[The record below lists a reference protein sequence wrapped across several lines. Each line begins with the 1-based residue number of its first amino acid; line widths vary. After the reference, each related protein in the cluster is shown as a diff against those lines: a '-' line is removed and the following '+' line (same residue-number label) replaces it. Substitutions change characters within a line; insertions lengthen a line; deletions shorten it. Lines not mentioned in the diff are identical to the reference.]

1 MGRIVEKKTKKKK
14 GRPSLLDL
22 QKRTLKEQQQQQEL
36 LQKQKQKRKQKQK
49 LQIPNPNSNPNP
61 LRRSTRRNHNPVEI
75 NENAT
80 TDGDDELSSASGKRR
95 EKKLKLVLKLPQ
107 NQQQSSDS
115 ANSGS
120 RDTNIDDVD
129 GSTHPKKRKINAIG
143 DGSSHAD
150 TEKEE
155 KPILSS
161 NAIVGVQGIQLDLGP
176 STRLPDKKLLLF
188 ILDRLQK
195 KDTYGVFS
203 EPVDPKDVTSST
215 VNVFMMLHFPI
226 SLVEVHCMQLPDYHE
241 VIAHPMDFGTVR
253 KKLGDGD
260 YANLEQFE
268 KDIFLI
274 CSNAMQYNA
283 PDTIY
288 FRQARSIQE
297 LAKKNFENLRQDSD
311 DNEPEPKVVR
321 RGRPPTKSLK
331 KSLGRP
337 SLESAGA
344 DFQDAALTTGVEST
358 IWSNS
363 DLKRGSLIDKSGL
376 VESSG
381 RLLSGHN
388 NDGNF
393 GLLSDHKSEKN
404 EEFSGPCKKKFVSDD
419 NKRITYKQ
427 SRLSVGREPSVFTL
441 FIGERKHIIPVGL
454 HSEYG
459 YAMSLARYAANL
471 GPSVWKIASK
481 RIERSLPTGVMFG
494 PGWVG
499 DNDTVPSRLQLSSQL
514 SCQLSSPQPSL
525 PETSSFPATL
535 CLTQSNGDNLS
546 GKPQEHILSEKHA
559 VSARSITDGPPSI
572 STPASGTKDS
582 SPTANRSCEPTAG
595 NANVGELN
603 SQAGFNILNS
613 STNTFKPKPPFQM
626 QQDPVF
632 HPGRNGLN
640 GYYGINLPAQMGNC
654 IVGARATGLN
664 LQSSSVI
671 DAISRTNNNF
681 AHPITSKNNSEGSKI
696 PENPKRT
703 DCDISQPK
711 TSSEAPDAPKARSL
725 SQPSWQRLAPK
736 RRPESVPT
744 DLNVGF
750 QSPTSSPSSQVDTTQ
765 PDLALQL

>member
-1 MGRIVEKKTKKKK
+1 MGRIVEKKKKKK

-36 LQKQKQKRKQKQK
+36 LQKQKQKQQLQKPN
-49 LQIPNPNSNPNP
+49 PNPNSNSNP
-61 LRRSTRRNHNPVEI
+61 LRRSTRRNPNPDEI

-80 TDGDDELSSASGKRR
+80 TDGDDELSCASGKRR

-107 NQQQSSDS
+107 NQQHTSGS

-120 RDTNIDDVD
+120 LDTNIDDED
-129 GSTHPKKRKINAIG
+129 GSTNPKKRKINAIG
-143 DGSSHAD
+143 DGSSRAE

-161 NAIVGVQGIQLDLGP
+161 NSAIGVQGTRLDLGP
-176 STRLPDKKLLLF
+176 STPLPDKKLLLF

-203 EPVDPKDVTSST
+203 EPVDPK
-215 VNVFMMLHFPI
+215 
-226 SLVEVHCMQLPDYHE
+226 ELPDYHE

-253 KKLGDGD
+253 KKLGDGA

-268 KDIFLI
+268 KDVFLI

-311 DNEPEPKVVR
+311 DNEPEPRVVR

-337 SLESAGA
+337 SLESAGS
-344 DFQDAALTTGVEST
+344 DFPDAALATGVESS

-363 DLKRGSLIDKSGL
+363 DLKRGSPVDKSGL

-381 RLLSGHN
+381 QLLSGRN
-388 NDGNF
+388 NDGYF
-393 GLLSDHKSEKN
+393 GFLNDHKSEKN
-404 EEFSGPCKKKFVSDD
+404 EEFPGPLIRGNSTKYGKKQFVSDD
-419 NKRITYKQ
+419 DKRSTYKQ
-427 SRLSVGREPSVFTL
+427 SHLSAGREPSAFTL

-459 YAMSLARYAANL
+459 YARSLARYAANL
-471 GPSVWKIASK
+471 GPFIWKIASK
-481 RIERSLPTGVMFG
+481 RIERSLPAGVMFG

-499 DNDTVPSRLQLSSQL
+499 DNDTVPSKLQLSSQL
-514 SCQLSSPQPSL
+514 SCQPSSPQPCL
-525 PETSSFPATL
+525 PETSSSAATP
-535 CLTQSNGDNLS
+535 CVTQSNGDNLS
-546 GKPQEHILSEKHA
+546 GKPQENSLSEKPE
-559 VSARSITDGPPSI
+559 VSAQLATDGPPI
-572 STPASGTKDS
+572 MSTPASGTNSS
-582 SPTANRSCEPTAG
+582 SPTANRSPEPTAG
-595 NANVGELN
+595 NTDVGGLN
-603 SQAGFNILNS
+603 FQVGSNILNS
-613 STNTFKPKPPFQM
+613 STIPVRPRPPFQM
-626 QQDPVF
+626 QQSPVF

-640 GYYGINLPAQMGNC
+640 GYYGINLPAQMGNF
-654 IVGARATGLN
+654 IIGAKATRLN

-671 DAISRTNNNF
+671 DAISRTNNNCV
-681 AHPITSKNNSEGSKI
+681 HPITSNNNSEGSKI

-703 DCDISQPK
+703 DCDISQPNN
-711 TSSEAPDAPKARSL
+711 SSEVPAASKARSL
-725 SQPSWQRLAPK
+725 SQPSWQGLVPK
-736 RRPESVPT
+736 QRPESVPP

-750 QSPTSSPSSQVDTTQ
+750 QSPTSPSPSSSRVDTTQ